1 MSETAIFSYTRK
13 GFAPEQVDAQYSAFA
28 AELEDIKQKNQEA
41 LSVIAQMKRELTDS
55 KTRLRQSGGEIN
67 FNNLGTDLAETLK
80 IAQNRAVDL
89 VRSAEQETTAL
100 LADTEIQSKAIIES
114 ARKQAEAMVAEA
126 ERDAKQLLLQT
137 EKHAQATL
145 LEAEE
150 ALEVAKSRAEVVST
164 QIVAIQKETQVR
176 LEKISN
182 DTELDRINSEQALEV
197 LKAEIEAE
205 INQLASELESA
216 RAGSAEAMQAADAA
230 TKQYVDQKAAESAA
244 VAAEAQR
251 KYTDI
256 VMASEAQSSRLLVEG
271 DNLVRDA
278 KKLIDF
284 LNGAIEARV
293 RTVKGKVS
301 ESARDLNAAALRELN
316 ELSRRNQELGAFNT
330 DLQMISEAA
339 NTPFSQSENRRS

>member
-1 MSETAIFSYTRK
+1 MSETAIFSYTKK
-13 GFAPEQVDAQYSAFA
+13 GFAPEQVDAEYASMLEQ
-28 AELEDIKQKNQEA
+28 LEDLKQKNQEA
-41 LSVIAQMKRELTDS
+41 LSVIAQMKREITDT

-89 VRSAEQETTAL
+89 VRNAEQETTAL
-100 LADTEIQSKAIIES
+100 LADTEVQTKSIIES
-114 ARKQAEAMVAEA
+114 AAKQAAAMVAAA
-126 ERDAKQLLLQT
+126 ERDAKQLLVQT
-137 EKHAQATL
+137 QKHSQATL

-150 ALEVAKSRAEVVST
+150 ALAVATSRASVVTSELDG
-164 QIVAIQKETQVR
+164 IQKETQAR

-197 LKAEIEAE
+197 LKTEIESE
-205 INQLASELESA
+205 IEQLSLELEAA
-216 RAGSAEAMQAADAA
+216 RAASQEAMNLADAA
-230 TKQYVDQKAAESAA
+230 TAKYIEQKAAESAE

-251 KYTDI
+251 KFSDI

-278 KKLIDF
+278 KKLVAI
-284 LNGAIEARV
+284 LNSSIEARV

-316 ELSRRNQELGAFNT
+316 ELSRRNQELGAFNS
-330 DLQMISEAA
+330 DLQMISDAA
-339 NTPFSQSENRRS
+339 NTPFSQSEIRKA